1 MKTNREIA
9 EEQIKIQAEMQ
20 SAGFNLELMK
30 KSGAFCLLIL
40 SVYYLALFIG
50 IQYGKSSKQR
60 EIENRAKEVNKECIT
75 NQELEVIIFGEKQ
88 E

>member
-1 MKTNREIA
+1 
-9 EEQIKIQAEMQ
+9 
-20 SAGFNLELMK
+20 MK
-30 KSGAFCLLIL
+30 KSGIFVLFVLL
-40 SVYYLALFIG
+40 VYYLALFIG
-50 IQYGKSSKQR
+50 IQYGKLIKQR